1 MTAKI
6 PADSTSRFGRWPSG
20 LPALSRD
27 ISRPFHGVGG
37 LFMMSAE
44 AVKFLFRRPFQA
56 REFVEQAWFIVRV
69 SMVPTLLVAMPFT
82 APAAT
87 STSRGR
93 SQCQETA

>member
-69 SMVPTLLVAMPFT
+69 SMA
-82 APAAT
+82 APPAT